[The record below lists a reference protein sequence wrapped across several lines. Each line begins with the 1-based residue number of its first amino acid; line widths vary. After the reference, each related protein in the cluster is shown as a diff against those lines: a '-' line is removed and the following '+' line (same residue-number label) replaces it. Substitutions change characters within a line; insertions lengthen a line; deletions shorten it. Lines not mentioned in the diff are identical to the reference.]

1 MPANLA
7 IVAGKDEF
15 LVDREARRRFEAAR
29 AAAGA
34 DADAEVVDG
43 FLRVVADAPA
53 IEARVRDALTSLGLF
68 GGAKVVWVRNLN
80 WLELPKSQAGSE
92 SVAEILG
99 DHLVPLLTGVDPS
112 VRLVVSL
119 TPVNRVRKEFKAL
132 AAAAG
137 ELADIPDP
145 TPEFLADLAGR
156 ALRDAGAKPGRG
168 AVEALLGRVTG
179 STRALLNECEKLAV
193 HAGPGGAVSAED
205 VRVLTPVFG
214 ESDLFEP
221 VEAVLA
227 GDLPW
232 TLAALDRYFFHNDS
246 PRPLLASLL
255 NRIRLL
261 IQLRA
266 MADAGVI
273 RLGPSGVPDREL
285 KAAASRFGALHG
297 DAAAKSPTNPFGQNP
312 WYLGTKVAPD
322 AHRFAVRELADLQA
336 DLVAVYACGDEAAA
350 FRDACLRFL
359 GRRRAAV

>member
-15 LVDREARRRFEAAR
+15 LVDREARRRFDAAR

-43 FLRVVADAPA
+43 QLRVVADAEA
-53 IEARVRDALTSLGLF
+53 IEGRVRDALVSLGLF
-68 GGAKVVWVRNLN
+68 GGAKVVWIRNLN
-80 WLELPKSQAGSE
+80 WLELPKNQAGSE
-92 SVAEILG
+92 SVSEILEQ
-99 DHLVPLLTGVDPS
+99 HLVPLITGVDPS

-119 TPVNRVRKEFKAL
+119 TPVNRTRKEFKRL
-132 AAAAG
+132 AEAAG
-137 ELADIPDP
+137 DFQDIPDP
-145 TPEFLADLAGR
+145 TPDFLADLAERG
-156 ALRDAGAKPGRG
+156 LREAGAKAGKG
-168 AVEALLGRVTG
+168 AVGALLDRVTG
-179 STRALLNECEKLAV
+179 STRALLTECEKLAV
-193 HAGPGGAVSAED
+193 HAGPGGTVTAED
-205 VRVLTPVFG
+205 VRMLTPVFG

-227 GDLPW
+227 GDLAW
-232 TLAALDRYFFHNDS
+232 TLASLDRFFFHNDS

-273 RLGPSGVPDREL
+273 RLGPQGVPEREL
-285 KAAASRFGALHG
+285 KAAAARFGPLHG
-297 DAAAKSPTNPFGQNP
+297 DGGKTSTNPFSQNP

-322 AHRFAVRELADLQA
+322 AHRFTVRELSDLQA

-359 GRRRAAV
+359 GRRRAAA